1 MTSFYFTVTTIMTV
15 GYGDITPNNVTEKL
29 ITILLMLIG
38 VVLFSYATGS
48 ISSIISSADSED
60 ARLKEKMATLK
71 ILQGDYDL
79 ESTLYN
85 KIAKAL
91 QYGNQHAKGVVEF
104 MDDLPTK
111 LRIELAMAIHNK
123 MYSNIKFFKDKDK
136 SFIVWVGTLLKPM
149 NVQTDDFIYKDYE
162 YITESKILNSNSHP
176 FSIFLGERQS
186 GIRPSK
192 VSKPRVY

>member
-1 MTSFYFTVTTIMTV
+1 VTSFYFTVTTIMTV

-71 ILQGDYDL
+71 ILQGDYDI

-111 LRIELAMAIHNK
+111 LRIELAIAIHNK

-136 SFIVWVGTLLKPM
+136 SFIAWVSTLLRPT
-149 NVQTDDFIYKDYE
+149 NVD
-162 YITESKILNSNSHP
+162 H
-176 FSIFLGERQS
+176 
-186 GIRPSK
+186 K
-192 VSKPRVY
+192 VQ